1 MKLSLYIA
9 KRYLFAKKSR
19 NAINIISGVSVAG
32 VMVGTM
38 ALVIILSVFNGLEKM
53 VTGIFSTFDPDI
65 RITAAR
71 GKVFVPDSAKMLMI
85 GQIPA
90 VENHAVV
97 LEENAL
103 LKYGERQFIGTVRGV
118 DSNYPEITGLGNSMW
133 DGEFSLTDEHANPY
147 AVVGLGVANSLGIR
161 VNFVTPLSIY
171 MPNRKGNINNPESAF
186 NRQFIWPSGIFEVE
200 QDFDSKYVFI
210 PLVMM
215 RELLDY
221 DREVTAVEVKLK
233 EGADLKQ
240 SASRVRDIF
249 GAGYLVQ
256 DRFEQQELFY
266 KVMKSEK
273 LAIFIILTFI
283 IIIASFNIIGSL
295 TMLIIE
301 KEKDIKILRSL
312 GAGDNLVRRIFIYEG
327 WMISVFGTLAGLAIG
342 FIVCWAQ
349 QTFGLVRFQSDSLML
364 DAYPVVMKLKDFL
377 LSGVTV
383 LTIGYIAAWYPVRYL
398 SKKYLQKD
406 WK

>member
-1 MKLSLYIA
+1 
-9 KRYLFAKKSR
+9 
-19 NAINIISGVSVAG
+19 
-32 VMVGTM
+32 
-38 ALVIILSVFNGLEKM
+38 M
-53 VTGIFSTFDPDI
+53 VTGIFGTFDPDI
-65 RITAAR
+65 RITAIK
-71 GKVFVPDSAKMLMI
+71 GKVFTPDSTKMLMI
-85 GQIPA
+85 TEIPA
-90 VENHAVV
+90 IDNYAVV

-118 DSNYPEITGLGNSMW
+118 DSKYPVITGLGNSMW
-133 DGEFSLTDEHANPY
+133 DGTFSLTDEKGTPY

-161 VNFVTPLSIY
+161 VNFITPLFIY

-186 NRQFIWPSGIFEVE
+186 NRQYIWPSGIFEVE

-210 PLVMM
+210 PLDMM

-221 DREVTAVEVKLK
+221 PNEVTAVEIKLK

-240 SASRVRDIF
+240 STARVRAIF
-249 GAGYLVQ
+249 GSDFLVQ

-283 IIIASFNIIGSL
+283 IIIASFNIMGSL

-312 GAGDNLVRRIFIYEG
+312 GANDSMVRRIFIYEG
-327 WMISVFGTLAGLAIG
+327 WMISVSGALAGLAAG
-342 FIVCWAQ
+342 FIICWAQ

-364 DAYPVVMKLKDFL
+364 DAYPVVMKFQDFL
-377 LSGVTV
+377 ISGATV
-383 LTIGYIAAWYPVRYL
+383 LTIGYVAAWYPVRYL
-398 SKKYLQKD
+398 SKKYLQKEL
-406 WK
+406 K

>member
-1 MKLSLYIA
+1 VKLSLYIA

-65 RITAAR
+65 RVTAIR
-71 GKVFVPDSAKMLMI
+71 GKVFLPDNSKLLMI
-85 GQIPA
+85 NEIPE
-90 VENHAVV
+90 VDNYAVV

-103 LKYGERQFIGTVRGV
+103 LKYGERQFIGTIRGV
-118 DSNYPEITGLGNSMW
+118 DKNYQVITGLGNSMW
-133 DGEFSLTDEHANPY
+133 DGDFTLSDEKGTPY

-161 VNFVTPLSIY
+161 VNFVTPLAIY
-171 MPNRKGNINNPESAF
+171 MPNRKGNINNPETAF
-186 NRQFIWPSGIFEVE
+186 NRKYIWPAGIFEVE
-200 QDFDSKYVFI
+200 QEFDSKYVFI
-210 PLVMM
+210 PLDMM

-221 DREVTAVEVKLK
+221 EEEISAVEIKLR

-240 SASRVRDIF
+240 STGKIRDLF
-249 GAGYLVQ
+249 GSEFMVQ

-327 WMISVFGTLAGLAIG
+327 WMISVFGALAGLAVG

-349 QTFGLVRFQSDSLML
+349 QTFGLIRFQSDSLML
-364 DAYPVVMKLKDFL
+364 DAYPVVMKLQDFL
-377 LSGVTV
+377 VSGAAV
-383 LTIGYIAAWYPVRYL
+383 LTIGYLAAWYPVRYL
-398 SKKYLQKD
+398 SKKYLQKE
-406 WK
+406 